1 MLNTLFA
8 DRKRPLFDQARPI
21 PLEPLRDEDLIEFI
35 GERFERAGRDAG
47 EALDALLDLVRGHPQ
62 RAMLCAHHL
71 WEQTPRGGVADLET
85 FDRALAALDRE
96 TKEAFGQLWGDLG
109 DKPNQRKVLAA
120 LANSPETL
128 YNRRTLEA
136 YGLEKGSAEAAV
148 KALID
153 RGEVRR
159 TDPGFLIVDPLIE
172 RWLQHTQR

>member
-1 MLNTLFA
+1 
-8 DRKRPLFDQARPI
+8 
-21 PLEPLRDEDLIEFI
+21 
-35 GERFERAGRDAG
+35 
-47 EALDALLDLVRGHPQ
+47 
-62 RAMLCAHHL
+62 MLCAHHL